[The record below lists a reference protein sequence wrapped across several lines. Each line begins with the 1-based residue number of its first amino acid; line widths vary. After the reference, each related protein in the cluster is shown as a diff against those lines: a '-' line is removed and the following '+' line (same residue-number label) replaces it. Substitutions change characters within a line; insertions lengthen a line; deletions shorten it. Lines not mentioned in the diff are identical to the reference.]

1 MTDKD
6 IDERLAMIR
15 QQFPSEEAFKSA
27 LNAQKVTLDQVKSET
42 RQELL
47 VARLLEAEI
56 APKMVV
62 TPQEIEKV
70 YKENAEAFQTPE
82 QVRASHILIAVP
94 ADADAA
100 AKASALAEATT
111 VLKSARSGKDFAAL
125 AKQHSDDP
133 GSKERGGDLDFFGP
147 GQMVQPFND
156 VAFKLQPGVISD
168 IVETQ
173 FGYHIIKV
181 TEKKAGQKV
190 SLQDARGE
198 IERRLQMANRDRYT
212 QEFVNALRQKAKVE
226 ILI

>member
-1 MTDKD
+1 MDRPSQPLAFPALLFGSALLAVGPWLV
-6 IDERLAMIR
+6 RLADVG
-15 QQFPSEEAFKSA
+15 P
-27 LNAQKVTLDQVKSET
+27 
-42 RQELL
+42 
-47 VARLLEAEI
+47 VAAGFWRL
-56 APKMVV
+56 
-62 TPQEIEKV
+62 
-70 YKENAEAFQTPE
+70 
-82 QVRASHILIAVP
+82 
-94 ADADAA
+94 
-100 AKASALAEATT
+100 ALA
-111 VLKSARSGKDFAAL
+111 LPFLFILAAL